1 MIKIHIPETVK
12 IAGCVYSVDREEKS
26 FVNGSNVVD
35 GTHSFFEQKIKVV
48 REGTEEYQS
57 VVFLHELMHGIIEN
71 YCPNIVSAADEE
83 KLVEQISKGLFQ
95 VVTDNPEIFKEV
107 KSVEHS

>member
-1 MIKIHIPETVK
+1 MIQIHIPNTVK
-12 IAGCVYSVDREEKS
+12 IAGCVYTVEREERA

-48 REGTEEYQS
+48 CEGTKDYQS
-57 VVFLHELMHGIIEN
+57 VIFLHEVMHGIIEN
-71 YCPNIVSAADEE
+71 YCPNIVSVTDEE

-95 VVTDNPEIFKEV
+95 VITDNPEIIKEV
-107 KSVEHS
+107 KSS